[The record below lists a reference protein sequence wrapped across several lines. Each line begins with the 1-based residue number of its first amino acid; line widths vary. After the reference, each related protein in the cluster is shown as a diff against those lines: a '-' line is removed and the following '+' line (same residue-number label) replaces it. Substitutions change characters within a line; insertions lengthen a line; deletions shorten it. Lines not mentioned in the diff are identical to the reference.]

1 MERLL
6 QWLANVATLASLVL
20 QVVEKILAR
29 RANDEPEE
37 GPE

>member
-20 QVVEKILAR
+20 QVIEKILAR
-29 RANDEPEE
+29 RGNDEPEKR
-37 GPE
+37 P